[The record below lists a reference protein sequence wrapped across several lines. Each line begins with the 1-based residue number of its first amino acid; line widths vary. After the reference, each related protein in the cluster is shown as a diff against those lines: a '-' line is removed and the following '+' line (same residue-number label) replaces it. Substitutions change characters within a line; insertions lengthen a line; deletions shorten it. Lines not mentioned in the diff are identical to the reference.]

1 MVIKPTKITNNTM
14 PESRKRGGKKAHN
27 KRLKKRK
34 EQMVI
39 SFKLAQQEAW
49 KKLEGYKNEKGS
61 ITKE

>member
-1 MVIKPTKITNNTM
+1 M